1 LLKIKTPNASSDS
14 NESNSTV
21 IFGSRKVKFISSV
34 LIVKKHTLLAY
45 GNPTT
50 KNLPSGVAFI

>member
-1 LLKIKTPNASSDS
+1 MITPNESSLS
-14 NESNSTV
+14 KESNSIV
-21 IFGSRKVKFISSV
+21 ILGSRKAKFISSA